1 MPEKKEIYNISG
13 MSCAACASTVEK
25 SVKKLPG
32 VKQANVNLLQNR
44 LDIEYDDA
52 KLNDSKIIS
61 AITSSGYGASL
72 PNKEVKKDNED
83 NLKRPLIISIIFLII
98 LMYVSMGMMLHLPYP
113 KILEEKVF
121 KGILELLLVTPI
133 VVLNFHYFTNGF
145 KHLFKGSPNM
155 DTLIAIGSSAS
166 LVYSIVTLLLDAH
179 NLTQGIDITSHYYF
193 ESAGTIL
200 TLIALGKYFEA
211 NSKKKTSSAISKLIA
226 LVPSTATVIRDGKE
240 VTIPT
245 SAINKGE
252 IIVVKAGETIP
263 VDGTIT
269 EGYGSLNQA
278 AITGES
284 LPVDKK
290 VNDKVISASILQD
303 GYFKFKAEKIGEDT
317 TLNQI
322 IKLVEEASSS
332 KAPISRLADK
342 IAGIFVPIV
351 LGIALIT
358 FIVWILGGQTF
369 PFALTM
375 AVSVLVISCPCALG
389 LATPTAIMVATG
401 KGAENVILI
410 RSAQS
415 LEVTGKLTTVLLDK
429 TGTITKGLPEVT
441 DIIPLTNKEELLET
455 AFSLENNSQHP
466 LALAIKRYCKENNIL
481 PLPLENYEAI
491 PGQGISGKLNGLL
504 VTAGNQKQLNNYDF
518 SKFKELTDK
527 YEHQG
532 KTVLYFTKDHQL
544 LGMIALADQVK
555 ETSKSAIKEF
565 KAMGLKVMMISG
577 DNIETAK
584 AIGEQL
590 ALDQIIA
597 GVLPQD
603 KAAVVSKLQQQGEI
617 VGMVGDGINDAP
629 ALTKADVGIAIG
641 AGTDIAIEQADIV
654 LVKNDLMDAVKAVK
668 LSKATIKTIKQNLFW
683 AFIYNLIGI
692 PLAAGVLYPSFGI
705 QLSPMIGAA
714 AMSFSSLFVV
724 SNALRLRFF
733 KPLNKVN
740 NVKNVKGEIKM
751 KKTLVIEGMMC
762 DHCRQHVE
770 NALNGIDGV
779 SAKVNLE
786 KKEAIVQ
793 LTKSI
798 SDETLVKAVKE
809 AGYEVKDIK

>member
-1 MPEKKEIYNISG
+1 MPEKKEIYNLTG
-13 MSCAACASTVEK
+13 MSCAACANTVEK

-44 LDIEYDDA
+44 LDIEYDDH
-52 KLNDSKIIS
+52 KLTDSKIIN
-61 AITSSGYGASL
+61 AITAVGYGAFL
-72 PNKEVKKDNED
+72 PNKEVKKEADD
-83 NLKRPLIISIIFLII
+83 HLKRSLIISISSLII

-113 KILEEKVF
+113 KIFEENVF
-121 KGILELLLVTPI
+121 KGIVELILVIPI
-133 VVLNFHYFTNGF
+133 VVLNFHYFTNGY

-166 LVYSIVTLLLDAH
+166 LVYSIVALLLDAH
-179 NLTQGIDITSHYYF
+179 NLAQSLNPTSHYYF

-211 NSKKKTSSAISKLIA
+211 NSKRKTSSAISKLMA
-226 LVPSTATVIRDGKE
+226 LVPSSATVIRDGKE

-245 SAINKGE
+245 SEINKGE
-252 IIVVKAGETIP
+252 IIVIKAGDTIP
-263 VDGTIT
+263 VDGTII

-290 VNDKVISASILQD
+290 LGDTVISASILQD
-303 GYFKFKAEKIGEDT
+303 GYFKFKAEKVGEDT

-322 IKLVEEASSS
+322 IKLVDEASSS

-351 LGIALIT
+351 LTISLIT
-358 FIVWILGGQTF
+358 FIVWLLVGKTF

-401 KGAENVILI
+401 KGAENGILI

-415 LEVTGKLTTVLLDK
+415 LEVTGKLTTILLDK

-441 DIIPLTNKEELLET
+441 DLIPLTTKEELLET
-455 AFSLENNSQHP
+455 ALSLENTSKHP
-466 LALAIKRYCKENNIL
+466 LALAIKRYGKEANIT
-481 PLPLENYEAI
+481 PLPLEEYTAI
-491 PGQGISGKLNGLL
+491 PGQGISGKLNGIL
-504 VTAGNQKQLNNYDF
+504 VSAGNQKQLNNYDF

-527 YEHQG
+527 YENDG

-544 LGMIALADQVK
+544 LGMIALADQIK
-555 ETSKSAIKEF
+555 ETSKLAIKEF
-565 KAMGLKVMMISG
+565 KALGLKVMMISG
-577 DNIETAK
+577 DNQKTAN
-584 AIGEQL
+584 AIGEKL
-590 ALDQIIA
+590 ELDQIIA

-603 KAAVVSKLQQQGEI
+603 KASVVSKLQQQGEI
-617 VGMVGDGINDAP
+617 VGMIGDGINDAP

-654 LVKNDLMDAVKAVK
+654 LVKNDLMDAVRAVK

-740 NVKNVKGEIKM
+740 NVKNVKGETKM

-770 NALNGIDGV
+770 KALNGIDGV
-779 SAKVNLE
+779 VAQVSLE
-786 KKEAIVQ
+786 KKEAIVE
-793 LTKSI
+793 LTKTI
-798 SDETLVKAVKE
+798 TDETLVKAVQE
-809 AGYEVKDIK
+809 AGYQVKDIK

>member
-226 LVPSTATVIRDGKE
+226 LVPSNATVIRDGKE

>member
-1 MPEKKEIYNISG
+1 MPEKKEIYNLTG
-13 MSCAACASTVEK
+13 MSCAACANTVEK

-32 VKQANVNLLQNR
+32 VKSANVNLLQNR
-44 LDIEYDDA
+44 LDIEYDDK
-52 KLNDSKIIS
+52 KLTDTNIIN

-72 PNKEVKKDNED
+72 PNREVKKENND
-83 NLKRPLIISIIFLII
+83 NLKRSLIISIVFLIV

-121 KGILELLLVTPI
+121 KGIIELVLVMPI
-133 VVLNFHYFTNGF
+133 VFLNFHYFTNGY

-166 LVYSIVTLLLDAH
+166 LIYSLITLLIDAH
-179 NLTQGIDITSHYYF
+179 NLAKGINTASHYYF

-211 NSKKKTSSAISKLIA
+211 NSKRKTSSAISKLMA
-226 LVPSTATVIRDGKE
+226 LVPSNATVIREGKE
-240 VTIPT
+240 VLIP
-245 SAINKGE
+245 IEQLKLGD
-252 IIVVKAGETIP
+252 IVLIKAGETIP
-263 VDGTIT
+263 VDGTII
-269 EGYGSLNQA
+269 EGYGSLDQS

-290 VNDKVISASILQD
+290 IGDKVVSASICQD
-303 GYFKFKAEKIGEDT
+303 GYLKFKADKVGEDT
-317 TLNQI
+317 TLKQI

-351 LGIALIT
+351 LGISLIT
-358 FIVWILGGQTF
+358 FIVWLLLGQPL

-401 KGAENVILI
+401 KGAQNGILI

-415 LEVTGKLTTVLLDK
+415 LEVTGKLTTILLDK
-429 TGTITKGLPEVT
+429 TGTITKGKPEVT
-441 DIIPLTNKEELLET
+441 DLISLTTKEELLET
-455 AFSLENNSQHP
+455 AYSLENASSHP
-466 LALAIKRYCKENNIL
+466 LALAIKLYGKEHNIL

-491 PGQGISGKLNGLL
+491 PGQGISGQLNGLL

-518 SKFKELTDK
+518 SKFKELTAK

-532 KTVLYFTKDHQL
+532 KTVLYFTKDHKL
-544 LGMIALADQVK
+544 LGMIALADQIK
-555 ETSKSAIKEF
+555 ETSKLAIKEF
-565 KAMGLKVMMISG
+565 KALGLKVMMISG
-577 DNIETAK
+577 DNLETAK
-584 AIGEQL
+584 AIGDKLE
-590 ALDQIIA
+590 LDQIIA

-603 KAAVVSKLQQQGEI
+603 KANVVAKLQQQGEI

-654 LVKNDLMDAVKAVK
+654 LVKNDLMDAVNAVK

-692 PLAAGVLYPSFGI
+692 PLAAGVLYPSLGI
-705 QLSPMIGAA
+705 QLSPMIGAL

-740 NVKNVKGEIKM
+740 NVKDVKGEINM

-770 NALNGIDGV
+770 KALNGIDGV
-779 SAKVNLE
+779 KAQVNLA
-786 KKEAIVQ
+786 KKEATVELSKTIA
-793 LTKSI
+793 
-798 SDETLVKAVKE
+798 DEALVKAVQE

>member
-226 LVPSTATVIRDGKE
+226 LVPSNATVIRDGKE

-303 GYFKFKAEKIGEDT
+303 GYFKFKAEKVGEDT

-358 FIVWILGGQTF
+358 FIVWILAGQTF

-401 KGAENVILI
+401 KGAENGILI

-565 KAMGLKVMMISG
+565 KAMGFKVMMISG

-740 NVKNVKGEIKM
+740 NVKNIKGEIKM

-798 SDETLVKAVKE
+798 ADETLVKAVKE

>member
-1 MPEKKEIYNISG
+1 

-303 GYFKFKAEKIGEDT
+303 GYFKFKAEKVGEDT

-401 KGAENVILI
+401 KGAENGILI

-491 PGQGISGKLNGLL
+491 PGQGISGKLSGLL

-740 NVKNVKGEIKM
+740 NVKNIKGEIKM

-798 SDETLVKAVKE
+798 ADETLVKAVKE